1 MNGHITD
8 TGIIHTLGSLHQGDE
23 YQFEEYS
30 RGRQCVANSITA
42 IAYAQMTDIASWDSH
57 DLDFILKEGD
67 CLYRHIRPQQFFDQ
81 IVSNG
86 LLELDDIPLECDIF
100 ERHFKIIHQGN
111 LYCDINK
118 QAIDGLLQQI
128 SGDNNKSHAILVM
141 GDQHGAYASSLINY
155 GKIYFYLMDIVTHVL
170 QECLVLMGNLYYSAF
185 IILQHVQIIYFKV
198 PIFVMLFRYHSGK

>member
-1 MNGHITD
+1 MMNGHITD
-8 TGIIHTLGSLHQGDE
+8 TGIINTLGSFHQGDE
-23 YQFEEYS
+23 YQFGEYS
-30 RGRQCVANSITA
+30 HGQQCVTNSITA
-42 IAYAQMTDIASWDSH
+42 IAYAQMTDVASWDSH

-67 CLYRHIRPQQFFDQ
+67 CLYQHIRPQQLFDQ
-81 IVSNG
+81 TVSDG

-141 GDQHGAYASSLINY
+141 GDQHGAYASSLINC
-155 GKIYFYLMDIVTHVL
+155 GKNIFLFDGHSHSCVT
-170 QECLVLMGNLYYSAF
+170 
-185 IILQHVQIIYFKV
+185 
-198 PIFVMLFRYHSGK
+198 